1 MIKKVDFEKLQNS
14 SLIESKFY
22 SHYLNP
28 NSIDFR
34 KEYYKDSKFLNYSV
48 EVKNS
53 NCQYFLP
60 ITVQLKKN
68 KRYLN
73 FFGLPITILSSKK
86 LIYQNYFDI
95 LNYLN
100 SLDKEFKFDE
110 INLKIEIEKKHFQE
124 IKKERYFEN
133 FSHEI
138 FIDLQVSKEKI
149 YENFQSNLKGLLKK
163 IYPDI
168 YIDVI
173 NKNNHTKQDIKEFR
187 NLHFKVSG
195 RFTRSV
201 KTWEI
206 QDKKIKNSEA
216 FIVRIRKN
224 NETISLSYFS
234 VINKNVY
241 YDVGVALREF
251 YGQYKNIHHKS
262 LWKAIQ
268 YAKSINCKSFFVGS
282 FLEESKKEIDTKV
295 KNIQMFKK
303 RFTKPNFYHTLIGI
317 NKVPEVSEFTKY
329 IRS

>member
-14 SLIESKFY
+14 FLIENKFY
-22 SHYLNP
+22 SHYLNS

-48 EVKNS
+48 EIKNS
-53 NCQYFLP
+53 KYQYFLP

-68 KRYLN
+68 KKYLN
-73 FFGLPITILSSKK
+73 FFGLPITILLSEK
-86 LIYQNYFDI
+86 LSNQNYIEI
-95 LNYLN
+95 LDYLN
-100 SLDKEFKFDE
+100 QLDKEFEFDE
-110 INLKIEIEKKHFQE
+110 INLKIEIEKKHFQK
-124 IKKERYFEN
+124 IKKEKYFEN

-138 FIDLQVSKEKI
+138 FINLQDTKEKI

-163 IYPDI
+163 TYPDI
-168 YIDVI
+168 YIEVLDKD
-173 NKNNHTKQDIKEFR
+173 NYTKQDIIEFR

-195 RFTRSV
+195 RFTRSI
-201 KTWEI
+201 KTWNI
-206 QDKKIKNSEA
+206 QDKKIKSGEA

-224 NETISLSYFS
+224 DETISLSYFS

-251 YGQYKNIHHKS
+251 YSQYKNIHHKS

-268 YAKSINCKSFFVGS
+268 HAKSKNCKSFFVGS
-282 FLEESKKEIDTKV
+282 FLEESKTEIDSKV

-303 RFTKPNFYHTLIGI
+303 RFIKPNFYHTLIGV
-317 NKVPEVSEFTKY
+317 NKVPKVSEFSKY